1 MDYKKKYLKYKKKYL
16 NIKKITGGK
25 NSKIKDYFNNVRDY
39 FYNKICNN
47 HKFCENITSYRVV
60 YNDVYFYNNNN
71 GKMVKSNEIATLN
84 NTWDGT
90 LVFID
95 NNIYV
100 DYINMKEALI
110 VQCLEILKRNDVKSE
125 LKNLMAP
132 LIDMILIELYP
143 YIYLSLIFVIVSFL
157 LHLGIFILLLR
168 NKSNFRIF

>member
-1 MDYKKKYLKYKKKYL
+1 
-16 NIKKITGGK
+16 
-25 NSKIKDYFNNVRDY
+25 
-39 FYNKICNN
+39 
-47 HKFCENITSYRVV
+47 
-60 YNDVYFYNNNN
+60 
-71 GKMVKSNEIATLN
+71 
-84 NTWDGT
+84 
-90 LVFID
+90 
-95 NNIYV
+95 
-100 DYINMKEALI
+100 MKEALI